1 MREQREQDKNSKK
14 GKLRLKLILF
24 GFLALIV
31 AYFVG
36 YYIFEYYRLGK
47 YDIKLFEDW
56 RSYTAFLMSKVPYV
70 NKYVKYQPMKVLSV
84 EDYYNEQLKIY
95 LERLEKQSE
104 ELKSKAEELATLKKN
119 IEEEQKK
126 LEELRKEVEKEKAEL
141 EKEKAEWE
149 DYKNRLK
156 TLANWLASSDP
167 KQIAPAISDDQVS
180 VELLVDSLRMLSNDV
195 AAEILQA
202 LSNVNPQKAASVLS
216 RLGTKEDGQ

>member
-156 TLANWLASSDP
+156 TLANWLASSNP
-167 KQIAPAISDDQVS
+167 AQIAPAISSDQVS
-180 VELLVDSLRMLSNDV
+180 VDLLVDSLRMLSDDV

-216 RLGTKEDGQ
+216 RLGTKEADQ